1 MELSETRE
9 RFNESMKCA
18 VSRCREIGSQSHNL
32 MWAAVANSLE
42 TLRLKGLKMANS
54 KSQSKSEVEA
64 DLKHLND
71 KAIEKLQ
78 VN

>member
-1 MELSETRE
+1 MELAESRD
-9 RFNESMKCA
+9 RFDESMKRA
-18 VSRCREIGSQSHNL
+18 VSRCREIGNMNHNL
-32 MWAAVANSLE
+32 MWHGLANSLE
-42 TLRLKGLKMANS
+42 KIRLRGVSMANA
-54 KSQSKSEVEA
+54 KGQSKSEIES